1 MSEAEPIDRSLP
13 SAIASETRRLID
25 ERTMADALG
34 SFGAVAVIS
43 LAAYSHAAHGGIL
56 QWALGISVLLMVQLA
71 YPRLLSGL
79 GDAAFFR
86 CHVAMGIALGVGW
99 AACAILVRPD
109 EFAYEAFVVLA
120 LCVVFT
126 AGSVYNAHHPP
137 VLYGFLGVGMG
148 SLAVVYALR
157 GGTLNW
163 GISAGFAILMWTLIG
178 YGLAF
183 QRGFVRTIELGFENA
198 RLVDE
203 LTTKTR
209 ALEHANAAKT
219 RFLAAA
225 SHDLRQPLHAM
236 SLLVGL
242 LAERAR
248 GAGLDE
254 LVGRIGQS
262 SQAMETLL
270 NAILDVS
277 RLDAGIEHPD
287 RRDWPLRQLLDRIE
301 ARFVPIAAARGLSLR
316 VRASNAWVRTDG
328 PMLDRILD
336 NLVGNALR
344 YTGAGG
350 VLVAARSRGN
360 SVSLEV
366 WDTGIGIPP
375 DRLEDVFDE
384 FVQLHN
390 PERDRNKGLGLG
402 LSIVRRTADLLGH
415 RIELASRPGRG
426 TVFKVHLPR
435 GTPPLPGNEVLLDED
450 EVSVSGLTVLVVD
463 DEPAIRYALH
473 GLLSAWGCDCV
484 AAAGADEAEASLGQG
499 GRIPDAILCDY
510 RFAGGTGVEVI
521 ARLRSAVKAP
531 IPALIVTGDVTA
543 DRLLDIAW
551 HQLPVIHKPVN
562 PAQLRRWLGQVRTQT
577 GA

>member
-1 MSEAEPIDRSLP
+1 
-13 SAIASETRRLID
+13 
-25 ERTMADALG
+25 MADALG
-34 SFGAVAVIS
+34 SLGAVAVIS
-43 LAAYSHAAHGGIL
+43 LAAYSHAAHAGIL
-56 QWALGISVLLMVQLA
+56 QWAAGISVLLIVQLA
-71 YPRLLSGL
+71 YPRLLSGV
-79 GDAAFFR
+79 GDAAFLR
-86 CHVAMGIALGVGW
+86 WHVAMGIALGLAW
-99 AACAILVRPD
+99 AACAVLVRPD

-183 QRGFVRTIELGFENA
+183 QRGFVRTIELAFENA

-203 LTTKTR
+203 LTAKTR

-242 LAERAR
+242 LAERGR
-248 GAGLDE
+248 GMGLDE
-254 LVGRIGQS
+254 LIGRIGQS
-262 SQAMETLL
+262 SQAMEALL

-287 RRDWPLRQLLDRIE
+287 RADLRVRQVLDRIE

-316 VRASNAWVRTDG
+316 VHASDGWVRTDG

-344 YTGAGG
+344 YTHAGG
-350 VLVAARSRGN
+350 VLVAARPRG
-360 SVSLEV
+360 SLVSLEV

-390 PERDRNKGLGLG
+390 PERDRTKGLGLG
-402 LSIVRRTADLLGH
+402 LSIVRRTASLLGH
-415 RIELASRPGRG
+415 RIELASRLGRG
-426 TVFKVHLPR
+426 TVFKVLVPR
-435 GTPPLPGNEVLLDED
+435 GTPPVPGDEMLLDED
-450 EVSVSGLTVLVVD
+450 DASVEGLTILVVD
-463 DEPAIRYALH
+463 DEPAIRYALQ
-473 GLLSAWGCDCV
+473 GLLNAWGCDCV
-484 AAAGADEAEASLGQG
+484 AAAGAEEAEASLAQG
-499 GRIPDAILCDY
+499 GWAPEAILCDY
-510 RFAGGTGVEVI
+510 RFAGATGVEVI
-521 ARLRSAVKAP
+521 ARLRAALKAC

-543 DRLLDIAW
+543 DRLLDIAR
-551 HQLPVIHKPVN
+551 HGLPVIHKPVN
-562 PAQLRRWLGQVRTQT
+562 PAQLRRWLGQVRAGTD
-577 GA
+577 A